1 MSDIFYIKR
10 GDTSPRLVYKLFPDV
25 NLTGASAVFNMRKKG
40 AANTVNRGA
49 ATVVAPATGGTLSY
63 PWAPADTA
71 TEGQFEAEFE
81 VTYADLTVETYPNNG
96 FITVQIKEDLG

>member
-40 AANTVNRGA
+40 AANTVSRGA
-49 ATVVAPATGGTLSY
+49 ATIVGPATDGTLSY
-63 PWAPADTA
+63 AWVPANTA
-71 TEGQFEAEFE
+71 IADQFEAEFE